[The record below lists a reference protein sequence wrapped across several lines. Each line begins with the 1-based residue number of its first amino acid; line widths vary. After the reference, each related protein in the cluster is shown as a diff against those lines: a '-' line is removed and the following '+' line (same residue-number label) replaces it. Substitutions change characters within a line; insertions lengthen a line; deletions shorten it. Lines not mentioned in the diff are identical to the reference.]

1 MPSIRIRPAHRRRS
15 RFSTFLVVTRRT
27 FAVVVIA
34 VTATAGVGVA
44 SAAPSEPRAA
54 VAVADAGPY
63 NNSALVAELAK
74 HAEGLDAVDEVLG
87 ADAPTTAELIEL
99 HDVATDAVD
108 AARTVAGTDGTIRL
122 AVFGSVMS
130 DDEIDA
136 AEAAVVY
143 EMSEATTYAAAAA
156 AEDWKAEVEV
166 ENARI
171 TAAAARVADAARAA
185 QGYGGSLWSSASGS
199 ESFEQR
205 VAHMAASLPFHVSYS
220 IENGCDSAGAL
231 ACFRPRSNQILVTTY
246 LSSHSDCTIRIA
258 LAHEFRHSQQSR
270 NGQIE
275 YSGGTITNREWL
287 ESDAYSFGARYGC

>member
-1 MPSIRIRPAHRRRS
+1 MSVMPSICIRPAHRRRS
-15 RFSTFLVVTRRT
+15 RLSTFLVVTRRT

-44 SAAPSEPRAA
+44 SATPSEPRAA

-63 NNSALVAELAK
+63 NNSALVAELAR
-74 HAEGLDAVDEVLG
+74 HTAGLDAVDEVLG
-87 ADAPTTAELIEL
+87 ADAPTTAELTEL
-99 HDVATDAVD
+99 HDAATDAVD

-136 AEAAVVY
+136 AEAAVIY
-143 EMSEATTYAAAAA
+143 EMSEATAYAAAA

-166 ENARI
+166 EDARI
-171 TAAAARVADAARAA
+171 TAAAARAA
-185 QGYGGSLWSSASGS
+185 QGYGGSFWSSASGS

-205 VAHMAASLPFHVSYS
+205 VARMSASLPFHVSYS

-231 ACFRPRSNQILVTTY
+231 ACFRPSSNQILVTTY